1 MKKYDKLIEV
11 LKDYGSVAVAFS
23 GGVDSTFLLYA
34 ARQALWDKVLAVTAS
49 SSFIPGREM
58 KEAREFCEK
67 LGVKHVVLDIDVL
80 AVPGVA
86 ENPKDRCY
94 ICKQDIFTE
103 IISAAGEYGIEV
115 VAEGSN
121 TDDEGD
127 YRPGMRAIAEL
138 GVKSPLKEAGLS
150 KAEIRE
156 LSREYD
162 LPTWDKPSFAC
173 LASRFV
179 YGEHITV
186 DRLQMV
192 EQAEELLRSLGFK
205 QFRVRIHGE
214 SAPLAR
220 IELQEGAFASG
231 EVSDY
236 GITKVLDGDV
246 RVLISRKLREIG
258 FAYVTLDL
266 EGYRTGS
273 MNVGV

>member
-94 ICKQDIFTE
+94 ICKKNIFTE

-121 TDDEGD
+121 TDDAGD